1 MEGEKEQKAVDMMFV
16 ESTAYNFP
24 EYIKEINSLIQ
35 KVDITRKAYK
45 KH

>member
-1 MEGEKEQKAVDMMFV
+1 MEGEKEQKAVDTVSV

-24 EYIKEINSLIQ
+24 EYIKEINSLNQ
-35 KVDITRKAYK
+35 KVNITRKAYK